1 MSINCSQREEL
12 ILKAFTK
19 MLTDVLRKQK
29 GFIMARQIESKERSC
44 IREVVSIFGCVR
56 LKALTEYVELINRTK
71 FSASQ
76 LVDSVAS
83 HSMMKRFSVQHIPM
97 VKNNPSTELDIVSAD
112 AFEVYILLLKESV
125 NPAEEASSL
134 KISRGRYPY
143 NYVATVGNQTN
154 MILMYDHEGLRRLVH
169 YNRSEDSSIEDPHQT
184 IILTLPSGYDQKH
197 MAGAKIK
204 GQYRV
209 AITRINTANHEIQC
223 LISALYGAVKKNQ

>member
-1 MSINCSQREEL
+1 M
-12 ILKAFTK
+12 KAFTK
-19 MLTDVLRKQK
+19 MLTDDLRKQK

-76 LVDSVAS
+76 LVDSVVS

-125 NPAEEASSL
+125 NPAEEASGL

-143 NYVATVGNQTN
+143 NYVATVGSQTN